1 MNERESR
8 EASAVPVLK
17 GQANPGDEGAMV
29 DGAGEED
36 ILPSLTASSSPAS
49 VLFRHRHEAADV
61 VGSAPVSGLPRGLG

>member
-29 DGAGEED
+29 DGAGKD

-61 VGSAPVSGLPRGLG
+61 VGSAPVSGLPHGLG